1 MLMTLQL
8 IVLAV
13 EIVALI
19 WMIPILI
26 EVNKIDRNLK
36 AMNDRL
42 GEKR

>member
-1 MLMTLQL
+1 MTFQL

-13 EIVALI
+13 EILALV

-26 EVNKIDRNLK
+26 RVNKIDRNLK
-36 AMNDRL
+36 AMNERL

>member
-1 MLMTLQL
+1 MTLQL
-8 IVLAV
+8 IALAV

-26 EVNKIDRNLK
+26 NVNKIDRNLK
-36 AMNDRL
+36 AMNERL

>member
-1 MLMTLQL
+1 MTLQL
-8 IVLAV
+8 IALTI

-26 EVNKIDRNLK
+26 NVNKIDRDLK

>member
-1 MLMTLQL
+1 MTFQL

-13 EIVALI
+13 EIVALV

-26 EVNKIDRNLK
+26 RVNKIDRNLK
-36 AMNDRL
+36 AMNERL